1 MKPRTRAFAAAL
13 LATILCAPFTG
24 SAQVEY
30 ESISANGQDIRKF
43 VIADGIYQ
51 FMTIRD
57 SYVRQLNCIVVVNA
71 DDILVFDTNTRPS
84 SARLILAEIR
94 KISDKP
100 IRFIVNSHAH
110 PDHWSGNEV
119 FHLAYP
125 SAEIIATEK
134 TKQFMEATAPL
145 WPPRF
150 QAELKNRQAAM
161 ELEERTG
168 KRADQSIASAA
179 QIAQDRSNLADYAN
193 FVDEM
198 TTLRRVFPTLIYND
212 TFTLLHGGR
221 EFRFISVTG
230 DQEGTTVLYLP
241 REKVLVTGDT
251 VSFPIPYISPKPSLQ
266 IQSLRMLSRLDTD
279 AIIPG
284 HGPAFHD
291 KEFLRLE
298 IRLLETVSNGVAEN
312 WRKGIRSEEAMQ
324 KAVNA
329 ESLRDQFTH
338 GDADLDARFSDR
350 VSKLIEFSIQE
361 QTDAR

>member
-1 MKPRTRAFAAAL
+1 LRQRAIAAAL
-13 LATILCAPFTG
+13 LGIILSIPFAAT
-24 SAQVEY
+24 AQVSY
-30 ESISANGQDIRKF
+30 EAIRADGQDIRKF

-125 SAEIIATEK
+125 AADIIATEK
-134 TKQFMEATAPL
+134 TRQFMESTAPL
-145 WPPRF
+145 WPDRF
-150 QAELKNRQAAM
+150 RTELKNRQAAM
-161 ELEERTG
+161 ELEVRTG
-168 KRADQSIASAA
+168 KRADQSPPSAE
-179 QIAQDRSNLADYAN
+179 QIAQDRSNLADYAS
-193 FVDEM
+193 FVEEM
-198 TTLRRVFPTLIYND
+198 TSLRRVFPTLVYTD

-221 EFRFISVTG
+221 EFRFMSVTG

-241 REKVLVTGDT
+241 KEKVLVTGDA
-251 VSFPIPYISPKPSLQ
+251 VSFPIPYVSPKPRLQ
-266 IQSLRMLSRLDTD
+266 AQSLRMLSQLQTD
-279 AIIPG
+279 VIVPG

-291 KEFLRLE
+291 KEFLKLE
-298 IRLLETVSNGVAEN
+298 IRLLEKVTDGVAEN
-312 WRKGIRSEEAMQ
+312 WRKGIRSEDALQ
-324 KAVNA
+324 KVVNA
-329 ESLRDQFTH
+329 DDLREQFTH

-350 VSKLIEFSIQE
+350 VSKLIEFSVQE
-361 QTDAR
+361 QTDTKQ